1 MARQTYQLP
10 EFWFILFFLFHYTS
24 EVCLNGTSTKGR
36 TPGTFGGAGISSLIT
51 VGFSFVFVRN
61 TTTAS
66 VINWKTNVKSNK
78 NPRMPIEIIHI
89 NFGSGGVTNSAG
101 KFRSW
106 WTPLYIKIMIERYGK
121 IVLKN
126 KSNFLTKNRLGKFD
140 GSITVCVVW
149 TFDRTF

>member
-1 MARQTYQLP
+1 MAKPKDMNNKIEINYFHYNVTVWLLLLVIKTKYNQYNYWHDKHINHLN
-10 EFWFILFFLFHYTS
+10 FGLFFSFLFHYTS

-101 KFRSW
+101 KFRS
-106 WTPLYIKIMIERYGK
+106 
-121 IVLKN
+121 
-126 KSNFLTKNRLGKFD
+126 
-140 GSITVCVVW
+140 
-149 TFDRTF
+149 